1 MRNFSRQLVPRMG
14 RRSTLSGN
22 WALDKLGLGA
32 RRGEAS
38 LVNSAVWGSWLEKPS
53 RACGPG
59 QSRGPLPAALTPGG
73 VRLTT
78 SSQGHRGPRFRG
90 AGAP

>member
-38 LVNSAVWGSWLEKPS
+38 LVNSAVWGSWLENPHAPADQGSPGDPS
-53 RACGPG
+53 
-59 QSRGPLPAALTPGG
+59 QLP
-73 VRLTT
+73 
-78 SSQGHRGPRFRG
+78 
-90 AGAP
+90 